1 MKILIVDDS
10 VSWREF
16 HKNAIEEIFI
26 ELEIEE
32 YEIELA
38 SSARQGYDCLMYNN
52 ESPYNLIITDLQME
66 EDFEPKY
73 AGEWFIEQI
82 KSFNQYKK
90 TKVVIISAAYNI
102 QHIAET
108 NNVLYI
114 RKSTARSFPQDY
126 EILTQD

>member
-1 MKILIVDDS
+1 MKILVVDDI
-10 VSWREF
+10 VGWQNYHIEVLKELF
-16 HKNAIEEIFI
+16 PNADF
-26 ELEIEE
+26 
-32 YEIELA
+32 YKA
-38 SSARQGYDCLMYNN
+38 NSAREGYDMLLEHNN
-52 ESPYNLIITDLQME
+52 SPFDIIVTDMQME
-66 EDFEPKY
+66 SDFEPKY

-114 RKSTARSFPQDY
+114 RKSTARSFPQAY